1 MDKLKEII
9 KNFPKGNK
17 KSHLLLIIGILG
29 ILLIAFSEVGVKKS
43 SAAETVS
50 KIDDTVYCKELE
62 DKIKELVSAIT
73 GNSDCIVGVT
83 LENGSE
89 YIYADQNTLD
99 TDQTEDKG
107 TDAVTTKE
115 SHKQKQEY
123 IIIEGENGEQNALI
137 ITEKKP
143 GVRGVAIV
151 ASGINNMNYDLILSS
166 VSSMLGIPTRK
177 ISLAE
182 AG

>member
-1 MDKLKEII
+1 MEQLAGRI
-9 KNFPKGNK
+9 KNFLSGRK
-17 KSHLLLIIGILG
+17 KNSLLLIIGVIG
-29 ILLIAFSEVGVKKS
+29 ILLIAFSEIGVKKS
-43 SAAETVS
+43 SAAETLS

-73 GNSDCIVGVT
+73 GNDYCIVGVT

-99 TDQTEDKG
+99 TDQTDDKG

>member
-1 MDKLKEII
+1 MDKLKEFL
-9 KNFPKGNK
+9 KNFLKGNK
-17 KSHLLLIIGILG
+17 KIHLLLITGIIG
-29 ILLIAFSEVGVKKS
+29 ILLIAFSEVGAKKS
-43 SAAETVS
+43 SSAETVS
-50 KIDDTVYCKELE
+50 KI
-62 DKIKELVSAIT
+62 
-73 GNSDCIVGVT
+73 DCIVGVT

-107 TDAVTTKE
+107 SDAVTTKE